1 MNQIPSAVLEFA
13 PTQSAAQVLTRSI
26 RQETLSLLR
35 YGRLEIFRV
44 PTSIEPCAWPTTER
58 WLETIEKEVQDKLIV
73 ELEADRR
80 KVAVLQ

>member
-1 MNQIPSAVLEFA
+1 M
-13 PTQSAAQVLTRSI
+13 
-26 RQETLSLLR
+26 LR
-35 YGRLEIFRV
+35 YGRLKYFRV
-44 PTSIEPCAWPTTER
+44 PTSIEPCVWPTTER